1 MGIRNL
7 GAVKQLQEPNNVT
20 CHAESKFSEGL
31 GSSISASSH
40 SQAEMSNSQEPL
52 YLQERGRGEVSTF
65 NSATV
70 KQLQEPNNVT
80 YPVASI
86 AGAQVCAPYSDH
98 CKISSVARF
107 RNKFGMTSPSRADLR
122 TDGSPD
128 SEKIEHSVRKHKC
141 ETLRAWS
148 KAKTGMSVA
157 KAEQQSTETLSFRC
171 WCEGCRFTRGCR
183 MKQKRSAFTLAEVLI
198 TLGIIGIVAALTL
211 PMLTAH
217 YRKRV
222 IETRLKKFYSTI
234 NQAIELSEVK
244 NGPKEH
250 WAYCAD
256 GYGEKLSSCEEWYNV
271 YLKNYL
277 KTVDVKHFESSNMP
291 ATIAY
296 FADGSAVVIKNGY
309 DFYFY
314 PGAKDFNEERFSSY
328 DEDGNV
334 QRADSGTKF
343 FAFQFFPAHLNEEHI
358 YHEGKGVEPYRVL
371 RCQKNEDGVKECP
384 QFTRELLLTD
394 EKYGCNPTAQYKVYC
409 TALIQMN
416 NWQIPDDYPLKY

>member
-7 GAVKQLQEPNNVT
+7 GAVE
-20 CHAESKFSEGL
+20 
-31 GSSISASSH
+31 
-40 SQAEMSNSQEPL
+40 
-52 YLQERGRGEVSTF
+52 
-65 NSATV
+65 
-70 KQLQEPNNVT
+70 QLQEPNNVT
-80 YPVASI
+80 YTVASI
-86 AGAQVCAPYSDH
+86 VGAQVCAHYSDIQAEKRAQSPSTSGRGVGVRGRLDSH
-98 CKISSVARF
+98 QAVTTSETQNDHLQEHTSGQILKQVQDDHILRGRIDKQKHKAF
-107 RNKFGMTSPSRADLR
+107 TSPS
-122 TDGSPD
+122 
-128 SEKIEHSVRKHKC
+128 K
-141 ETLRAWS
+141 
-148 KAKTGMSVA
+148 GMSVA

-171 WCEGCRFTRGCR
+171 WCEGCSLTRGRR
-183 MKQKRSAFTLAEVLI
+183 MKQKRAAFTLAEVLI

-234 NQAIELSEVK
+234 NQAIEFSETQ

-250 WAYCAD
+250 WAHCIN
-256 GYGEKLSSCEEWYNV
+256 GYGEKLSSCEEWYNI

-277 KTVDVKHFESSNMP
+277 KTVDVKHFESTNMP

-314 PGAKDFNEERFSSY
+314 PRAKDFNAERFSSY

-343 FAFQFFPAHLNEEHI
+343 FAFQFFPAHLNEDHI

>member
-107 RNKFGMTSPSRADLR
+107 RNKFGMISPSRADLR

-148 KAKTGMSVA
+148 KSKTGMSVA

-183 MKQKRSAFTLAEVLI
+183 MKQKRSAFTLTEVLI

-256 GYGEKLSSCEEWYNV
+256 G
-271 YLKNYL
+271 
-277 KTVDVKHFESSNMP
+277 
-291 ATIAY
+291 
-296 FADGSAVVIKNGY
+296 
-309 DFYFY
+309 
-314 PGAKDFNEERFSSY
+314 Y